1 MAIEVG
7 WWKSWVVIAFALGA
21 IPAASLMRGQSFAG
35 QAREEGASSRYT
47 APAGLTGDDIIAK
60 MLQRNRS
67 RNEQLQRYS
76 AVRTY
81 EIRNTEGELAAQEVV
96 RVDYE
101 APDKK
106 TFSKTSEKGSVIV
119 RRLVFDR

>member
-1 MAIEVG
+1 MAIQVG

-21 IPAASLMRGQSFAG
+21 LPAVSLVQGQSLAS
-35 QAREEGASSRYT
+35 QTREGVSSGYT
-47 APAGLTGDDIIAK
+47 APGGLTGDDIIAK

-101 APDKK
+101 
-106 TFSKTSEKGSVIV
+106 
-119 RRLVFDR
+119 